1 VYTRSENIFPFQPI
15 LLRNMADYNWF
26 ILPNRPDVLPCR
38 DTEWSDVFDKV
49 YSLLEEGSGG
59 CVCKYLHVFHSAST
73 PFPLISIL
81 TVFFSLFAYRHLR
94 CSRHRQNRDCACS
107 GQGTEENGRG
117 ECQFFF
123 FSSRS
128 MYPAHLRPF
137 LQETSPFTYVEINGL
152 KIPEPSTAY
161 SLLWEAVSGHDTKK
175 EGHMRVSAKE
185 SLRNL
190 VEWFKERSR
199 GRGMGSEHAW
209 LVVSRP
215 RLY

>member
-1 VYTRSENIFPFQPI
+1 VYTRSENILPFQPI

-94 CSRHRQNRDCACS
+94 CSRHRQNRDCAC
-107 GQGTEENGRG
+107 GGKGTEEDGRG
-117 ECQFFF
+117 ECQSFFLVRVPNIPPISDLF
-123 FSSRS
+123 YRKHLRSRMSRS
-128 MYPAHLRPF
+128 MASRSPSHPLRIACSGK
-137 LQETSPFTYVEINGL
+137 LSPDMIRRRRA
-152 KIPEPSTAY
+152 I
-161 SLLWEAVSGHDTKK
+161 
-175 EGHMRVSAKE
+175 
-185 SLRNL
+185 
-190 VEWFKERSR
+190 
-199 GRGMGSEHAW
+199 
-209 LVVSRP
+209 
-215 RLY
+215 